1 MRNLEISNRAVSM
14 TDRKSSGFSL
24 VELLVVIS
32 IIVLMASLMG
42 PTLNSALRGNAMT
55 QAGDKVTGTLTLAHQ
70 MAVTRNQTIEVRI
83 YSYIDP
89 EMPGDK
95 GQGRAIQAFTV
106 DDAGIPSPISKVQVL
121 PPTVVI
127 STNPTLSTIF
137 SLTSMEP
144 SQGGNFRIPR
154 VGTKYQY
161 VSYKYY
167 RSGSTSLVSQSTSAS
182 SQPHWCITLEGIQ
195 DASSGKTT
203 LPKNFTTIT
212 IDPYNGALK
221 TYRPTL

>member
-1 MRNLEISNRAVSM
+1 M
-14 TDRKSSGFSL
+14 RKSARIIPKLGRSSRGFSL
-24 VELLVVIS
+24 VELLVVIG
-32 IIVLMASLMG
+32 IIVMMASLMG

-70 MAVTRNQTIEVRI
+70 MAITRNQTIEVRF

-89 EMPGDK
+89 EIPGDK

-106 DDAGIPSPISKVQVL
+106 DDAGVPSPIMKAQVL

-127 STNPTLSTIF
+127 STNSTLSTIF
-137 SLTSMEP
+137 DLTAMSP
-144 SQGGNFRIPR
+144 SQGGNFKIPR
-154 VGTKYQY
+154 VGIKYQY
-161 VSYKYY
+161 VSFKYF
-167 RSGSTSLVSQSTSAS
+167 RSGSTSLLSQSTNAS

-195 DASSGKTT
+195 DASSGKST

-212 IDPYNGALK
+212 IDPYNGAIK

>member
-1 MRNLEISNRAVSM
+1 MLE
-14 TDRKSSGFSL
+14 RKSSGFSL

-106 DDAGIPSPISKVQVL
+106 DDANKYTPIMKAQVL

-137 SLTSMEP
+137 TLISMQP
-144 SQGGNFRIPR
+144 SKGQTIPR
-154 VGTKYQY
+154 VGIKYQY
-161 VSYKYY
+161 VSFKYY
-167 RSGSTSLVSQSTSAS
+167 RSGSTSLVSQSTNAS

>member
-1 MRNLEISNRAVSM
+1 MRNLVISSRAVPIAG
-14 TDRKSSGFSL
+14 RNSSGFSL

-42 PTLNSALRGNAMT
+42 PTLNTALRGNAMT

-106 DDAGIPSPISKVQVL
+106 DDANQYSPISKAQVL

-127 STNPTLSTIF
+127 STNSTLSTIF
-137 SLTSMEP
+137 DLTAMEP
-144 SQGGNFRIPR
+144 SKGEKIPR
-154 VGTKYQY
+154 VGTKYTY
-161 VSYKYY
+161 VAFKYY
-167 RSGSTSLVSQSTSAS
+167 RSGSTSLVSQSTNAS

-195 DASSGKTT
+195 DASSGRAT

>member
-1 MRNLEISNRAVSM
+1 MMRFVRIIPMARRAS
-14 TDRKSSGFSL
+14 RGFSL

-32 IIVLMASLMG
+32 IIVMMASLMG
-42 PTLNSALRGNAMT
+42 PTLNTALRGNAMT

-70 MAVTRNQTIEVRI
+70 MAITRNQTIEVRF

-106 DDAGIPSPISKVQVL
+106 DDAGVPNPIMKAQVL

-127 STNPTLSTIF
+127 CTNSTLSTIF
-137 SLTSMEP
+137 DLTQMDP
-144 SQGGNFRIPR
+144 SQGGNFKIPR
-154 VGTKYQY
+154 VGTKYKY
-161 VSYKYY
+161 VSFKYL
-167 RSGSTSLVSQSTSAS
+167 RSGSTSLLSQSTNAS

-195 DASSGKTT
+195 DASAGKIT